1 MFKNIERRN
10 YYLCKKS
17 DMKSTVSTKQSEVTK
32 KWILIDAS
40 NLVVGRL
47 AAFVANRLRGKHLP
61 SYTPHVDD
69 GDNVIIINAEKI
81 HFTGNKF
88 SDKVYY
94 KHTGFPGGI
103 KSTTPEKILEGK
115 FPERVLQKAIRRMM
129 PTGPLSNTQFGNL
142 KVYSGPDHPHEA
154 QKPEIIDVSSLN
166 NKNVKR

>member
-1 MFKNIERRN
+1 
-10 YYLCKKS
+10 
-17 DMKSTVSTKQSEVTK
+17 MKTTISTKQSEVAK

-88 SDKVYY
+88 TNKVYY
-94 KHTGFPGGI
+94 KHTGYPGGI

-129 PTGPLSNTQFGNL
+129 PTGPLSNTQFSNL

>member
-1 MFKNIERRN
+1 
-10 YYLCKKS
+10 
-17 DMKSTVSTKQSEVTK
+17 MKSTVSTKQSEVTK

-69 GDNVIIINAEKI
+69 GDNVIIVNAEKI

>member
-1 MFKNIERRN
+1 
-10 YYLCKKS
+10 
-17 DMKSTVSTKQSEVTK
+17 MKSTVSTKQSEVTK

-88 SDKVYY
+88 SNKVYY
-94 KHTGFPGGI
+94 KHTGYPGGI

-129 PTGPLSNTQFGNL
+129 PTGPLSNTQFSNL
-142 KVYSGPDHPHEA
+142 KVYSGPDHPHGA

>member
-1 MFKNIERRN
+1 
-10 YYLCKKS
+10 
-17 DMKSTVSTKQSEVTK
+17 MKSTVSTKQSEVTK

>member
-1 MFKNIERRN
+1 
-10 YYLCKKS
+10 
-17 DMKSTVSTKQSEVTK
+17 MKSTVSTKQSEVTK

-154 QKPEIIDVSSLN
+154 QKPEILSLIHI
-166 NKNVKR
+166 

>member
-1 MFKNIERRN
+1 
-10 YYLCKKS
+10 
-17 DMKSTVSTKQSEVTK
+17 MKSTVSTKQSEVTK

-69 GDNVIIINAEKI
+69 GDNVIIFIAEKI
-81 HFTGNKF
+81 LVTGNKV
-88 SDKVYY
+88 SDEVYY
-94 KHTGFPGGI
+94 KHRGFPGGI

>member
-1 MFKNIERRN
+1 
-10 YYLCKKS
+10 
-17 DMKSTVSTKQSEVTK
+17 MKTTISTKQSEVTK

-81 HFTGNKF
+81 HFTGSKF
-88 SDKVYY
+88 SNKIYY

-129 PTGPLSNTQFGNL
+129 PTGPLSNTQFSNL

>member
-1 MFKNIERRN
+1 
-10 YYLCKKS
+10 
-17 DMKSTVSTKQSEVTK
+17 MKTTISTKQSEVTK

-47 AAFVANRLRGKHLP
+47 AAFIANRLRGKHLP

-88 SDKVYY
+88 SNKVYY
-94 KHTGFPGGI
+94 KHTGYPGGI

-129 PTGPLSNTQFGNL
+129 PTGPLSNTQFSNL
-142 KVYSGPDHPHEA
+142 KVYSGPDHPHGA

>member
-1 MFKNIERRN
+1 
-10 YYLCKKS
+10 
-17 DMKSTVSTKQSEVTK
+17 MKSTVSTKQSEVTK

-88 SDKVYY
+88 SDKIYY

>member
-1 MFKNIERRN
+1 
-10 YYLCKKS
+10 
-17 DMKSTVSTKQSEVTK
+17 MKSTVSTKQSEVTK

-103 KSTTPEKILEGK
+103 KSTTPEKIIEGK